1 MNRLKVVLPGLIMAL
16 LTLAGVV
23 PGRARDPFIDQV
35 VSVSFGSPVDPN
47 AGFLNPLR
55 VLGPPQGAA
64 DGRSGSLDVLNLGKG
79 GEIVVRFFDPVI
91 YDGTGADFTV
101 FENPFYI
108 NVSGYPPGSTYLE
121 TGTVA
126 VSSDGD
132 FFLEFPT
139 DYIVQSPPLTMDAS
153 PEHYIGFAGLRP
165 VFSHPSNGISPT
177 DPTVSGGDPFDL
189 AELRGLPGSE
199 RIDFENIRFI
209 RIRDTGNDPVDSE
222 GDPLP
227 EPPSAG
233 IDQGFDLDAIAVVN
247 GKSDTGPRTGLRK
260 DEWVDYR

>member
-1 MNRLKVVLPGLIMAL
+1 MLRVSLILPGLVTAILILGGTA
-16 LTLAGVV
+16 
-23 PGRARDPFIDQV
+23 PGRSDDPFIDQV
-35 VSVSFGSPVDPN
+35 VSLTFGSPVDPN
-47 AGFLNPLR
+47 TGFLNPLL
-55 VLGPPQGAA
+55 VLGPPKGVA
-64 DGRSGSLDVLNLGKG
+64 DGRSGSLDVLNLGRG

-101 FENPFYI
+101 FENPFFI

-126 VSSDGD
+126 VSSDGK

-177 DPTVSGGDPFDL
+177 DPAVSGGDPFDL
-189 AELRGLPGSE
+189 AELRGLPGSNH
-199 RIDFENIRFI
+199 IDFDNIRFI
-209 RIRDTGNDPVDSE
+209 RIRDTGDDPVDSE
-222 GDPLP
+222 GDSLP
-227 EPPSAG
+227 EPPSGG

-247 GKSDTGPRTGLRK
+247 GKPDRGSRTGLRK

>member
-1 MNRLKVVLPGLIMAL
+1 MHGLKLLFAGL
-16 LTLAGVV
+16 LTAALILGGTA
-23 PGRARDPFIDQV
+23 PGRSDDPFIDQV
-35 VSVSFGSPVDPN
+35 ISLKYGSPVDPN
-47 AGFLNPLR
+47 AGFLNPLT

-64 DGRSGSLDVLNLGKG
+64 DGRSGSFDVLNLGKG

-101 FENPFYI
+101 FENPFFI
-108 NVSGYPPGSTYLE
+108 NVSGYSPGSTYLE

-126 VSSDGD
+126 VSSDGK

-153 PEHYIGFAGLRP
+153 PEHYQGFAGLRP
-165 VFSHPSNGISPT
+165 VFSHPSNGISAI
-177 DPTVSGGDPFDL
+177 DPAVSGGDPFDL

-199 RIDFENIRFI
+199 NIDFENIRYI
-209 RIRDTGNDPVDSE
+209 RIRDTGDNPFDSQ

-247 GKSDTGPRTGLRK
+247 GKPDTGPRTGLRK

>member
-1 MNRLKVVLPGLIMAL
+1 MA
-16 LTLAGVV
+16 
-23 PGRARDPFIDQV
+23 
-35 VSVSFGSPVDPN
+35 
-47 AGFLNPLR
+47 
-55 VLGPPQGAA
+55 
-64 DGRSGSLDVLNLGKG
+64 
-79 GEIVVRFFDPVI
+79 RFFDPVI

-101 FENPFYI
+101 FENPFFI

-126 VSSDGD
+126 VSSDGT

-139 DYIVQSPPLTMDAS
+139 DYIVQSPPLTMDAN
-153 PEHYIGFAGLRP
+153 PEHYVGFAGLHP

-177 DPTVSGGDPFDL
+177 DPAVSGGDPFDL
-189 AELRGLPGSE
+189 DKLRGLPGAE
-199 RIDFENIRFI
+199 NIDFENIRFI

-222 GDPLP
+222 GDSLP

-247 GKSDTGPRTGLRK
+247 GKADTGLMTGLRK